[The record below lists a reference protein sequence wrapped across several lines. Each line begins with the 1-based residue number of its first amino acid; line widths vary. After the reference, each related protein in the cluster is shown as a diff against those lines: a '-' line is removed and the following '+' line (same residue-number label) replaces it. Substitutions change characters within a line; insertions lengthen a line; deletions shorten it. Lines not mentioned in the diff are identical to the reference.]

1 MKRNDLTQLA
11 NIQGVEQFTNKK
23 VGDDYISAY
32 RLIIDGMEY
41 IVACKLNSKKVSKK
55 KAFNIL
61 NSRHTQSNIAKFLGM
76 SQSYVSKL
84 LK

>member
-1 MKRNDLTQLA
+1 MKRNDIIKSTG
-11 NIQGVEQFTNKK
+11 IQGIEEFTNKK
-23 VGDDYISAY
+23 VGDNYISAY
-32 RLIIDGMEY
+32 HLIIDGMEY

-55 KAFNIL
+55 KAFDIL

-84 LK
+84 LR